1 MRASC
6 EKAMDQQI
14 SNHQQ
19 EVDSAP
25 RFESPQRDRRG
36 TLVLVVVVFVALI
49 LVAVLIWR
57 WRNASNAEKKTT
69 PVVSVKVAKAEKQA
83 IAAEITA
90 VGTIWPREK
99 SDVAAKVSAQIKKMA
114 LLKNKTV
121 KAGEVIAVLE
131 SR

>member
-14 SNHQQ
+14 SNHHH

-25 RFESPQRDRRG
+25 RFESQQKDRRG
-36 TLVLVVVVFVALI
+36 ILVLSAVVVVFVVLV
-49 LVAVLIWR
+49 LVAVRIWR
-57 WRNASNAEKKTT
+57 WRNASNAEKKIT
-69 PVVSVKVAKAEKQA
+69 PVVSVNVAKAEKQP

-121 KAGEVIAVLE
+121 
-131 SR
+131 